1 MWRLMIYS
9 RLYAGGDI
17 ALQTEIRRSIAAYDA
32 LWAEW
37 RSLKEASPLCATLYT
52 DMSFRN
58 ERKGSMGEFVDSLRS
73 I

>member
-1 MWRLMIYS
+1 MGYIC
-9 RLYAGGDI
+9 
-17 ALQTEIRRSIAAYDA
+17 EICSKVNFYNIAAYEA
-32 LWAEW
+32 LRAEW
-37 RSLKEASPLCATLYT
+37 GSLKEASQLYT

>member
-1 MWRLMIYS
+1 MGYICEICSKVNFYN
-9 RLYAGGDI
+9 I
-17 ALQTEIRRSIAAYDA
+17 AVYEA
-32 LWAEW
+32 LRAEW
-37 RSLKEASPLCATLYT
+37 GSLKEASQLYS

>member
-1 MWRLMIYS
+1 MGYIC
-9 RLYAGGDI
+9 
-17 ALQTEIRRSIAAYDA
+17 EICSKVNFYNIAAYDA

-37 RSLKEASPLCATLYT
+37 GSLKEASPLCATIYS